1 MPSLRR
7 NGQPRSANSCIL
19 DPFRSNSTK
28 LARNIRKVCH
38 NLISMR
44 RGIGVVLLL
53 LFFHSAALSLNPH
66 KAITQYV
73 HRVWQTEDGLPQ
85 NSVQSIL
92 QARNGYLWFA
102 TQEGVVRYDGASF
115 RIYDKSNTDAI
126 QHNDIWVLYEDH
138 EGSLW
143 IGSDG
148 GGLLRY
154 SHGAF
159 YRFSEKEG
167 LTNHFVWCI
176 HEDRQ
181 HVLWVGTRGGG
192 LFRYRSGKFEA
203 ITTKQGLASDSVS
216 ALLEAHDG
224 SLWIGTL
231 GGGVSILRNGKVATF
246 DSASRLTN
254 TLVRALYQDHEG
266 AVWIGTDG
274 GGLFRYRDG
283 NISVLTQ
290 REGLINNF
298 VRAVFEDSDHN
309 LWIGTDAGGLNRLNN
324 GTLSSYSTADGLSG
338 DSVWCFYEDREHNLW
353 VGTNGGGLNRFQ
365 DGRFTNYGEREG
377 LTKDS
382 VWSILEARDG
392 SMWIGTDGHGVN
404 HMVNGTVTAYRSKD
418 GLSNEII
425 RSLCESRDGTIWI
438 GTSGGGLNAMRNG
451 HLSVYDTG
459 DGLTNNF
466 VRSLI
471 EDRDG
476 NLWIGTDGGGLNL
489 FKDGR
494 FTHFSEQDG
503 LGNNYVRPLYQ
514 ARDGAI
520 WIGTRGGGVTRYSNG
535 NFQNF
540 GVAQGL
546 SSDQVFS
553 IHEDEDGALW
563 FGTRGGL
570 NRMRNGKIASYTIK
584 QGLYDDLIFRILEDD
599 HRNLWMSCNKGIF
612 RVPIRVFD
620 DFDSHKI
627 SSIAYTSFGV
637 SDGMK
642 TVECAGG
649 NQPAGWKA
657 HNGHLWFPTIKGAV
671 EIDPSLISENKLI
684 PPVLVEHMLVDNAK
698 VEEEGLSGRLV
709 FPPDRKRF
717 EFHYTA
723 LSFIAPEKM
732 QFRFK
737 LEGLDQTW
745 VDAGTR
751 RVAYYTSIPAGEY
764 RFRVVASNNDGLW
777 NQTGASVSF
786 YVQPHF
792 YQTSWFY
799 LLLGAATVLT
809 GVGGYSL
816 RVRRLRA
823 RERELLQ
830 LVDERTRSLKD
841 AKERMEQQKE
851 ISQRAMATAEEANL
865 AKSQFLANMSHELR
879 TPLNAIIGYSEML
892 KEEMQELGRVE
903 LQPDLERISS
913 AGKHLLILIND
924 VLDLSKIEA
933 GRMELSPEEF
943 DLQTLLKEVAT
954 TIHPLLEK
962 NQNVLHLVAV
972 VELGTMYS
980 DALRLRQ
987 VLYNLLSN
995 AAKFTHQGEIRLSA
1009 SRSSKEGRDWI
1020 TIQVRDTGIG
1030 MTSQQLKRLFQAFS
1044 QADASI
1050 SKTYGGT
1057 GLGLVISRRFCQL
1070 MGGDVS
1076 VESEAGKGS
1085 LFTVSIPSDIREEIR
1100 NRGEME

>member
-1 MPSLRR
+1 MW
-7 NGQPRSANSCIL
+7 
-19 DPFRSNSTK
+19 
-28 LARNIRKVCH
+28 H

-44 RGIGVVLLL
+44 RAVEVVLLVL
-53 LFFHSAALSLNPH
+53 CFHSAALSLNPH

-73 HRVWQTEDGLPQ
+73 HHIWQTEEGLPQ

-92 QARNGYLWFA
+92 QARDGYLWFA
-102 TQEGVVRYDGASF
+102 TQEGIVRYDGASF
-115 RIYDKSNTDAI
+115 RIYDKANTDAI
-126 QHNDIWVLYEDH
+126 QHNDISVLYEDH
-138 EGSLW
+138 EGNLW

-154 SHGAF
+154 SQGTF
-159 YRFSEKEG
+159 YRFTEKEG

-181 HVLWVGTRGGG
+181 HVIWVGTRGGG
-192 LFRYRSGKFEA
+192 LLRYREGKFEA
-203 ITTKQGLASDSVS
+203 ITTKQGLAFDSVS
-216 ALLEAHDG
+216 ALFEARDG

-231 GGGVSILRNGKVATF
+231 GGGVSVLRDGKFTTLNA
-246 DSASRLTN
+246 ASGLSN

-266 AVWIGTDG
+266 TLWIGTDG

-283 NISVLTQ
+283 KISVLTEQ
-290 REGLINNF
+290 DGLINNF
-298 VRAVFEDSDHN
+298 VRAIYEDSDHN
-309 LWIGTDAGGLNRLNN
+309 LWIGTDAGGLNRLSY
-324 GTLSSYSTADGLSG
+324 GKLSSYSTADGLSG
-338 DSVWCFYEDREHNLW
+338 DSVWCFYEDRERNLW
-353 VGTNGGGLNRFQ
+353 VGTNGGGLNKFQ

-404 HMVNGTVTAYRSKD
+404 HMVNGVITSFRSKE

-438 GTSGGGLNAMRNG
+438 GTSGGGLNALRNG
-451 HLSVYDTG
+451 HITVYDTTN
-459 DGLTNNF
+459 GLSNNF

-471 EDRDG
+471 EDRNG
-476 NLWIGTDGGGLNL
+476 NLWIGTDGGGLNVY
-489 FKDGR
+489 KDGK
-494 FTHFSEQDG
+494 FKYFMEKDG
-503 LGNNYVRPLYQ
+503 IGNNYVRPIYQ
-514 ARDGAI
+514 ARDGTI
-520 WIGTRGGGVTRYSNG
+520 WIGTRGGGVTHYANG
-535 NFQNF
+535 KFQNF

-563 FGTRGGL
+563 IGTRGGL
-570 NRMRNGKIASYTIK
+570 NRMKDGKIISYTIK

-599 HRNLWMSCNKGIF
+599 HRNLWISCNKGIF
-612 RVPIRVFD
+612 RVTIQVFND
-620 DFDSHKI
+620 LDAHKI
-627 SSIAYTSFGV
+627 PSITYTSFGV

-657 HNGHLWFPTIKGAV
+657 RNGHLWFPTIKGAV
-671 EIDPSLISENKLI
+671 EIDPSLISENKVV
-684 PPVLVEHMLVDNAK
+684 PPVLVENMLVDSAQ
-698 VEEEGLSGRLV
+698 VEVEGLTGRLV
-709 FPPDRKRF
+709 FPPDRERF

-732 QFRFK
+732 HFRYK

-745 VDAGTR
+745 VEAGPR
-751 RVAYYTSIPAGEY
+751 RVAYYTHIPPGEY
-764 RFRVVASNNDGLW
+764 RFHVVASNNDGLW
-777 NQTGASVSF
+777 NQAGAAVSF

-792 YQTSWFY
+792 YQSSWFY
-799 LLLGAATVLT
+799 LLLGAGTVLT

-830 LVDERTRSLKD
+830 LVEERTRSLKE
-841 AKERMEQQKE
+841 AKERTEQQKE
-851 ISQRAMATAEEANL
+851 IAQRAMAVAEEANL
-865 AKSQFLANMSHELR
+865 AKSRFLANMSHELR

-892 KEEMQELGRVE
+892 KEEMQDLGRGE
-903 LQPDLERISS
+903 LQPDLERIGS
-913 AGKHLLILIND
+913 AGRHLLILIND

-933 GRMELSPEEF
+933 GKMDLHPEEF
-943 DLQTLLKEVAT
+943 DLRGLLNEVAT
-954 TIHPLLEK
+954 TAHPLLEK
-962 NQNVLHLVAV
+962 NHNAFHLVASQ
-972 VELGTMYS
+972 ELGRIYT

-995 AAKFTHQGEIRLSA
+995 AAKFTQDGEIRLIA

-1020 TIQVRDTGIG
+1020 TIQVQDTGIG
-1030 MTSQQLKRLFQAFS
+1030 MTPEQIKRLFQAFS
-1044 QADASI
+1044 QADVSI

-1070 MGGDVS
+1070 MGGDIS

-1085 LFTVSIPSDIREEIR
+1085 VFTVSIPAD
-1100 NRGEME
+1100 RGKTPNEVKTE